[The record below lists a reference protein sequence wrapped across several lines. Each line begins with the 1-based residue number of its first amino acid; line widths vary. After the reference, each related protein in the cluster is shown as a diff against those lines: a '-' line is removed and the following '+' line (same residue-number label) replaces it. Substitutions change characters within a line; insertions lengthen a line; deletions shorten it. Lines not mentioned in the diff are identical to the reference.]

1 MWHSQLDHM
10 LISLDLLNFKLTSVA
25 LFLCWTFLFFS
36 SKELVRNSRTEDL
49 VSVYFWG
56 LKHLLL
62 SSHPPQIHS
71 QTGPVSTELFLLRG
85 QKWLLLHAWKSTVA
99 RLKHWL
105 FKTNKPIEK
114 HMVNIELFCTLN
126 HDTMSFCEEICLVLK
141 KCFLL
146 LLLMLRTVVLLN
158 TYLETIMHFLG
169 YFNE

>member
-1 MWHSQLDHM
+1 MWRSQLDHM

-36 SKELVRNSRTEDL
+36 SKELVRSSRTEDL

-99 RLKHWL
+99 WPKHWL

-114 HMVNIELFCTLN
+114 HMVNVELFCTLN
-126 HDTMSFCEEICLVLK
+126 HDTMSFSEEICLVLNS
-141 KCFLL
+141 C
-146 LLLMLRTVVLLN
+146 
-158 TYLETIMHFLG
+158 IA
-169 YFNE
+169 